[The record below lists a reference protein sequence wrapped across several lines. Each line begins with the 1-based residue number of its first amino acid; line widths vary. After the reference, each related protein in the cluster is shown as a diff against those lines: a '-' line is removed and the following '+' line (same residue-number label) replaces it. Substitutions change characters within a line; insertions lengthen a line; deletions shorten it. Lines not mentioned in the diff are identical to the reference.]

1 MLRSQGTPSV
11 ELSRK
16 DAEELRIKT
25 RQALLAIGLLVA
37 GSANTITWCP
47 PPHPFCC
54 AALALSLL

>member
-37 GSANTITWCP
+37 GSANTITW
-47 PPHPFCC
+47 
-54 AALALSLL
+54 